1 MATLTIRNVPATV
14 VSALKRIAKQN
25 DRSMEQEV
33 RLLHE
38 EKTVDRESVLL
49 RIREG
54 RRHLLRLAAPAELD
68 AWIEVG
74 RE

>member
-1 MATLTIRNVPATV
+1 MATLTIRNVPAPV
-14 VSALKRIAKQN
+14 VQALKRLAKN
-25 DRSMEQEV
+25 NNRSMEQEV
-33 RLLHE
+33 RLLLE
-38 EKTVDRESVLL
+38 EHAVDRESVLL

-54 RRHLLRLAAPAELD
+54 RRHLLRLAAPAEID